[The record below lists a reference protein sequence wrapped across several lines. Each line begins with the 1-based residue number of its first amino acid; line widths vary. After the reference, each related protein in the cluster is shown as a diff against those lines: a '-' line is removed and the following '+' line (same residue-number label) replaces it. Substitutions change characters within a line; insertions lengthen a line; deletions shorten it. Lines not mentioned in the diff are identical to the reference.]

1 MADEETRKPLQI
13 VEYPHINNDI
23 LTSASFRT
31 DAYKLVFDDLTKC
44 NMFKGIYDAK
54 HGNANFM
61 YGILAIMENIALNV
75 SEDCYENFTKE
86 FTKNM
91 IDSKHKAGYKESEG

>member
-1 MADEETRKPLQI
+1 MTNEETKKPLQI
-13 VEYPHINNDI
+13 VEYPHIDNMAS
-23 LTSASFRT
+23 SASFRT
-31 DAYKLVFDDLTKC
+31 EAYKLVFDDLTKC

-54 HGNANFM
+54 HCNANFM

-75 SEDCYENFTKE
+75 SEDCYENFTTE

-91 IDSKHKAGYKESEG
+91 IDSKHKAGYKESEE